1 MVSDFDDAKF
11 NRVLCRILNEN
22 HLGKESYQ
30 ISKEVSKST
39 GDSWHTDQV
48 ALHDA
53 IKSTSSKITRLI
65 NNLPSSDIQ
74 EDDIE
79 VIAKYIQ

>member
-1 MVSDFDDAKF
+1 MQDYFPALQARGYEVAIHYGLMVSDFDDAKF

-22 HLGKESYQ
+22 HLEKESYQ

-53 IKSTSSKITRLI
+53 INPPHQKSR
-65 NNLPSSDIQ
+65 D
-74 EDDIE
+74 
-79 VIAKYIQ
+79 